1 MDRLEAMGLLL
12 RVVERGSLTAAARSL
27 HMPLPTVSRKL
38 AELEAHLGAR
48 LLLRTTRRLALTEAG
63 EAYLSSARRI
73 LEEVEAAER
82 QAAGAFGAPRGAL
95 VLTAPVLFGRLHVL
109 PVVADFL
116 EAYPEI
122 AIRLALSDRN
132 LHLVDDHVDLALRI
146 GPLPDSSLVA
156 TRLGAIGQVVC
167 ASPGFWDAHGL
178 PDRPAALAGLPCVT
192 FDFVTEGGLPA
203 PLWRFGERVAVALRP
218 RLSVSTA
225 EAAVAAAERGL
236 GVTRLLRYQ
245 CAGALARG
253 SLVRVLE
260 AFEPAPRPVSLLHA
274 PRATLPL
281 KLRFFLDYAIPRL
294 RAGISA
300 ISPAEAPPPAP
311 STAAP

>member
-1 MDRLEAMGLLL
+1 MDRLEAMAVLL
-12 RVVERGSLTAAARSL
+12 RVVEQGSLTAAARSL
-27 HMPLPTVSRKL
+27 RMPLPTVSRKI

-48 LLLRTTRRLALTEAG
+48 LLRRSTRRLALTEAG

-82 QAAGAFGAPRGAL
+82 QAAGEFTSPRGAL
-95 VLTAPVLFGRLHVL
+95 VLTAPVLFGRLHLL

-122 AIRLALSDRN
+122 AVRLALSDRN
-132 LHLVDDHVDLALRI
+132 LHLLDEHVDLALRI
-146 GPLPDSSLVA
+146 GALPDSSLVA
-156 TRLGAIGQVVC
+156 TRLGAIAPVVC
-167 ASPGFWDAHGL
+167 ASPDFWATHGL
-178 PDRPAALAGLPCVT
+178 PDRPEALAGLPCVG
-192 FDFVTEGGLPA
+192 FDFVAEGGLPP
-203 PLWRFGERVAVALRP
+203 PLWRFGPGVAVALRP

-245 CAGALARG
+245 CAEALARG

-260 AFEPAPRPVSLLHA
+260 GFEPPPLPVSLLHA

-281 KLRFFLDYAIPRL
+281 KLRVFLDHAIPRL
-294 RAGISA
+294 RQRVAA
-300 ISPAEAPPPAP
+300 VSPAEAPRPAP
-311 STAAP
+311 PRAAP